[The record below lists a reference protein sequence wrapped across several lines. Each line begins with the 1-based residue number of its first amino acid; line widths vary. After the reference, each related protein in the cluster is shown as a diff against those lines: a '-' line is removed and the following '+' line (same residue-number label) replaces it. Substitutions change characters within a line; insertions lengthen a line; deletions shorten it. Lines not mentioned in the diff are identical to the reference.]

1 MKKKILIVDDDEVF
15 LEELKEIIE
24 ANGFEA
30 IGLQDPLL
38 VKSVVKTEK
47 PDLIL
52 LDLKMPGKS
61 GFQVADELKH
71 ATEFHRR
78 PIIAMSG
85 FFTKT
90 EHFLLMQL
98 CGIQKCIRKPFLPAE
113 IISMINVALE
123 GKDQGMSAR
132 TDGSK

>member
-24 ANGFEA
+24 TNGFDA
-30 IGLQDPLL
+30 VGLNDPFL
-38 VKSVVKTEK
+38 VREVIKKEK
-47 PDLIL
+47 PNLIL

-71 ATEFHRR
+71 ATDLSRL

-85 FFTKT
+85 FFTLT
-90 EHFLLMQL
+90 EHSFLMQL
-98 CGIQKCIRKPFLPAE
+98 CGIQECVKKPFNPTE
-113 IISMINVALE
+113 MINLINVTLQ
-123 GKDQGMSAR
+123 DN
-132 TDGSK
+132 

>member
-1 MKKKILIVDDDEVF
+1 MKKKILIIDDDEIF

-24 ANGFEA
+24 SNGFIA
-30 IGLQDPLL
+30 VGVKDSLL
-38 VKSVVKTEK
+38 AREVVKKEN

-71 ATEFHRR
+71 ATELSRR

-98 CGIQKCIRKPFLPAE
+98 CGIQQCIKKPFLPAE
-113 IISMINVALE
+113 MISLINLAL
-123 GKDQGMSAR
+123 QNR
-132 TDGSK
+132 T

>member
-24 ANGFEA
+24 ANGFDV
-30 IGLQDPLL
+30 ICLKDPML
-38 VKSVVKTEK
+38 VKRVVKTEN

-71 ATEFHRR
+71 AAEFSRR
-78 PIIAMSG
+78 PVIAMSG

-98 CGIQKCIRKPFLPAE
+98 CGIQKCIKKPFLPAE
-113 IISMINVALE
+113 MINMINLALE
-123 GKDQGMSAR
+123 GRDPGMPAQADS
-132 TDGSK
+132 SK